1 MVTNIDIP
9 ISTTTLAGLLGSD
22 TWLSFRGPGHSY
34 VVSVARPFGSEVPK
48 LLGEPLTPDRLMV
61 FYMAIVIAVAA
72 AEAVVGLS
80 LILRVLRGGKGVD
93 ASALRELR
101 G

>member
-34 VVSVARPFGSEVPK
+34 VVSVARPFGSGFVVSYKVLFRGNPI
-48 LLGEPLTPDRLMV
+48 GPTIYPDRL
-61 FYMAIVIAVAA
+61 F
-72 AEAVVGLS
+72 ETLGEVVDFVNVTEVGR
-80 LILRVLRGGKGVD
+80 IL
-93 ASALRELR
+93 
-101 G
+101 